1 MADTTLLDK
10 VLDLKEKYGELQ
22 RQLSDPEVISDM
34 KRYVQ
39 LNKEYKELDPIMK
52 AGMEYKKMMDDYE
65 SAKEILATEK
75 DEELREMAKE
85 EIAGIRIYHSLPD
98 RVEPEIPEETRY
110 EVGFFLPFELFEKI
124 QHAPIPV
131 SGTVWRGNVYKC
143 GDQTSHPHWASW
155 RPVRRVNFHEPDC
168 FDILEF
174 E

>member
-85 EIAGIRIYHSLPD
+85 EVAEIEQRM
-98 RVEPEIPEETRY
+98 PEMEENIK
-110 EVGFFLPFELFEKI
+110 LLL
-124 QHAPIPV
+124 IPV
-131 SGTVWRGNVYKC
+131 TY
-143 GDQTSHPHWASW
+143 ASPASLSFTRSINW
-155 RPVRRVNFHEPDC
+155 CISFISCIFPCPPLTIYPKPTTLS
-168 FDILEF
+168 ILSF
-174 E
+174 PGVL